1 MRVPVAVLAI
11 GLLAAPRPGLA
22 NVAVHVA
29 GPTTDAQASNAPF
42 SEPPERLTR
51 QPQRRVV
58 YDGAPPRQVLS
69 LDLRGRTLVEAVTAA
84 LEGQGVNYALA
95 KDPTRT
101 QGEAR

>member
-22 NVAVHVA
+22 NVEVHVA
-29 GPTTDAQASNAPF
+29 GQTIDVQASNAPR
-42 SEPPERLTR
+42 PATLDRLSR
-51 QPQRRVV
+51 QTQMRVV